1 MTYFIEDDDK
11 LELSDY
17 IWVYTNEVTHGESPD
32 SFRLGAGHHKGPNK
46 LLEGYVDKKN
56 VTCHSGRQHV
66 AYYQAISHCK
76 HLQCEFT
83 QRVIQDEEKQRH
95 WP

>member
-32 SFRLGAGHHKGPNK
+32 SFRLGAGHHKDQIN
-46 LLEGYVDKKN
+46 Y
-56 VTCHSGRQHV
+56 
-66 AYYQAISHCK
+66 
-76 HLQCEFT
+76 
-83 QRVIQDEEKQRH
+83 
-95 WP
+95 